1 MILRFLPDNAMLL
14 SGFSILFFLLLAPM
28 GAAAA
33 GLSNADSVYP
43 LCLVT
48 LAVVVWIF
56 LTLKHISR
64 DVFNFYSLFVTSA
77 ILFNAGQ
84 TLLEVFHLNAAGL
97 LGDKFTSAT
106 LTSTLYLVV
115 LCLVCF
121 HTGGILGAAGGDRVA
136 QEDDRPFLS
145 AHALRMTG
153 YLLLSISAIP
163 ALFTINHALEIVL
176 RSGYFALYQQKQ
188 LAGVA
193 SGVEGAMKFVSG
205 FFVPGLLF
213 ALAGHKNHRMPR
225 IVLQFVIFV
234 QVCTLMFLGYR
245 GYSSMLLIAVLW
257 MRHRLIRPL
266 RLRWTLIGGI
276 VLMVVVFPTVSAIR
290 DIKGT
295 SRLAG
300 KVFVDAFLSIEN
312 PAGRDPDRNG
322 RIHGNRGLYV
332 AANPEGETLCL
343 GIELCLGRNSD
354 HPEPVLGC
362 ASLDQVREPRALAD
376 QVGGSGPLFRGRRHG
391 LFLHCGGLCQ
401 RQFLAGSADYRID
414 RVYHGAPGALG
425 CRRGKRWR
433 RGGRG
438 RLHRLHAAMGAGR
451 CHHLH
456 PPGLSLRLDAV
467 LCLSG
472 AQKTPDRGMR

>member
-28 GAAAA
+28 GAAAF
-33 GLSNADSVYP
+33 GLSDADSVYP
-43 LCLVT
+43 LCLST

-106 LTSTLYLVV
+106 LTSTLYLVA

-176 RSGYFALYQQKQ
+176 RGGYFALYQKKQ
-188 LAGVA
+188 LAGLA
-193 SGVEGAMKFVSG
+193 SGVEGAIKFVSG

-213 ALAGHKNHRMPR
+213 ALAGHKNHKVPR

-245 GYSSMLLIAVLW
+245 GYSSMLLMAVLW

-266 RLRWTLIGGI
+266 RLRWTLIAGI
-276 VLMVVVFPTVSAIR
+276 VLILVVFPTVSAIR

-312 PAGRDPDRNG
+312 PAVAILTVMGESMETVAYTLQLIPKERPFAWGSTYALGATEIIPNLFWDVHPSTMYANLGHWLTKSVDPDRYFAGGGMAFSFIAEAYANVSFWLAPLIIG
-322 RIHGNRGLYV
+322 LIGFIIARLVRWAAAEGNDGGVVVVAGCTAYMLQWARGDVTIFIRPVFLYV
-332 AANPEGETLCL
+332 LIPYCVYLVLRKNP
-343 GIELCLGRNSD
+343 I
-354 HPEPVLGC
+354 V
-362 ASLDQVREPRALAD
+362 
-376 QVGGSGPLFRGRRHG
+376 
-391 LFLHCGGLCQ
+391 
-401 RQFLAGSADYRID
+401 
-414 RVYHGAPGALG
+414 
-425 CRRGKRWR
+425 
-433 RGGRG
+433 
-438 RLHRLHAAMGAGR
+438 
-451 CHHLH
+451 
-456 PPGLSLRLDAV
+456 
-467 LCLSG
+467 
-472 AQKTPDRGMR
+472 